1 MTAMPSFGSHTSS
14 TVVENT
20 LFVLRAVF
28 LKAPQLLVGLL
39 MRFWTVVL
47 GLLDVVGEISLGF
60 VSSPPSAPLSAPSA
74 LYSSDVPP
82 LGSDYVVGR

>member
-1 MTAMPSFGSHTSS
+1 MTTVPSFGSHISS

-28 LKAPQLLVGLL
+28 LRAPQLLVSLL

-47 GLLDVVGEISLGF
+47 GLLDVVGGVSLGF
-60 VSSPPSAPLSAPSA
+60 PSVPRATPSSAPSA
-74 LYSSDVPP
+74 VYSADVPP
-82 LGSDYVVGR
+82 LGSDFIVGR